1 MNKFKKNKN
10 KQKMHNN
17 YFNYFNYFNNK
28 RVKFTSQGNI
38 NNHVE
43 KQHI

>member
-1 MNKFKKNKN
+1 
-10 KQKMHNN
+10 MHN
-17 YFNYFNYFNNK
+17 NYFNYFNNK